1 MSDRKIFNDTTHG
14 APRDLCATA
23 ELLRKQ
29 PIIIF
34 VFFCTYSQCVF
45 VITYHVLVNKELSL
59 LPVP

>member
-34 VFFCTYSQCVF
+34 VFFAHILNVC
-45 VITYHVLVNKELSL
+45 LL
-59 LPVP
+59 LPTMYW